1 MTIYLTII
9 PRARVGYE
17 MIANKAHSA
26 QLAVIISYPTSASG
40 IIVLLEKNKQ
50 NKTKQKQEIL
60 QDLTDFAVQRQP
72 DDNLIVTISRPW

>member
-1 MTIYLTII
+1 MIIYLTII

-26 QLAVIISYPTSASG
+26 QLAIIISYPTSASG
-40 IIVLLEKNKQ
+40 IIVLLEKKKR
-50 NKTKQKQEIL
+50 KTKQKQEIL

-72 DDNLIVTISRPW
+72 EDNLIVTISRPW